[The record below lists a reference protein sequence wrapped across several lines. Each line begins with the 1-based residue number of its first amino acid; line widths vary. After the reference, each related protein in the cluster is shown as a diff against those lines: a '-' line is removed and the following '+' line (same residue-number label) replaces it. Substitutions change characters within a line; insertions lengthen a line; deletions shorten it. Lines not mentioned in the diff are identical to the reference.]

1 MKYRISKGERV
12 LVSWLIVNLPGVNRT
27 DGRLVTKIGDHLDL
41 HEVAVP
47 VPFEDAKSV
56 SDYELSELEV
66 QWILDHIEKAFNKQ
80 EVPSNLAT
88 HAFSLE
94 DTIKPEEKLDKK
106 SKKKSKAAE
115 IPPEELLDE
124 EPIPVPEE

>member
-1 MKYRISKGERV
+1 MKFKISKGERV

-47 VPFEDAKSV
+47 VPLEDAKSK
-56 SDYELSELEV
+56 SEYELAELEV

-80 EVPSNLAT
+80 EIPPNLAM

-94 DTIKPEEKLDKK
+94 DVIKPKEDKPEEKK
-106 SKKKSKAAE
+106 SKK
-115 IPPEELLDE
+115 D
-124 EPIPVPEE
+124 